1 MDTDGSLKSGYGCTK
16 EGEEMLKSLKPI
28 MIENSKVPVWLSKIS
43 PIDVWA
49 NSFAIWVWCRGE
61 LSEKTKRHETI
72 HFQQQLECLF
82 IFHWILY
89 GLSWIAGYIRY
100 GNGKDA
106 YYNCMFEKEAYDN
119 DQDEAYLETRPRYVW
134 LKYIGRPVL

>member
-1 MDTDGSLKSGYGCTK
+1 MNLKK
-16 EGEEMLKSLKPI
+16 LKPI
-28 MIENSKVPVWLSKIS
+28 FYENSRVPIWLSKIA
-43 PIDVWA
+43 PINVWA

-82 IFHWILY
+82 VGQWILY
-89 GLSWIAGYIRY
+89 GLGWLAGYIKY

-106 YYNCMFEKEAYDN
+106 YYNSCFVKEAYDN
-119 DQDEAYLETRPRYVW
+119 DQDENYLENRPRYAW
-134 LKYIGRPVL
+134 IKYIGRPVL